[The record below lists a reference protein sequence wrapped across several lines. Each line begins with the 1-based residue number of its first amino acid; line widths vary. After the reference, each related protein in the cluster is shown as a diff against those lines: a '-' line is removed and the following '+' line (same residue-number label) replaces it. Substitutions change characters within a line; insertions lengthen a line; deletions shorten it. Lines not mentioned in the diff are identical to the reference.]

1 MESGSNL
8 ILSQIFC
15 IALSLI
21 NVNQTW
27 KKGVLEMTPVIFIDG
42 KPSQAIV
49 ALCHSTQR
57 FILQA
62 KGKLLAPVMYCK
74 ASFFTAKSSKNPLL
88 FDTMNLYESDLR
100 MLFLVNLD
108 VSEKVNTSCMDMH
121 WNSEL
126 SIILKLFPSSSSFFS
141 NNFWN
146 FRISPNILVFSVW
159 RPPPGSEKNP
169 AHPRCQGHQLRKPA
183 RWVEDSGEI

>member
-15 IALSLI
+15 IALSPI

-74 ASFFTAKSSKNPLL
+74 ASFFTAKSSEK
-88 FDTMNLYESDLR
+88 S
-100 MLFLVNLD
+100 LV
-108 VSEKVNTSCMDMH
+108 VCETSYH
-121 WNSEL
+121 E
-126 SIILKLFPSSSSFFS
+126 P
-141 NNFWN
+141 
-146 FRISPNILVFSVW
+146 V
-159 RPPPGSEKNP
+159 
-169 AHPRCQGHQLRKPA
+169 
-183 RWVEDSGEI
+183 